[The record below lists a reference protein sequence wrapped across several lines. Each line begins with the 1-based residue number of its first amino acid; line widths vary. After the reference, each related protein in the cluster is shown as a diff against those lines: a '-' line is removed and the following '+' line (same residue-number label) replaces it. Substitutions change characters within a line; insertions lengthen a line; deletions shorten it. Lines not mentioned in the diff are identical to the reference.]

1 MSLECLIL
9 FGGDLRDCKGEGLNT
24 RFVSASNIESLARR
38 WLKLE
43 PREKKRNEG
52 GKKRKQLHRSRRNKQ
67 NHTNEGTKDL
77 EIGHNKVYLSY
88 EQKLYAR
95 AIQRQNILI

>member
-43 PREKKRNEG
+43 PRAKKRNEREKKG
-52 GKKRKQLHRSRRNKQ
+52 GSYTEVEEINRTILMKVRK
-67 NHTNEGTKDL
+67 
-77 EIGHNKVYLSY
+77 
-88 EQKLYAR
+88 
-95 AIQRQNILI
+95 ILK